1 MGSLLNDVNIL
12 ITKRVGDLSRLDHIK
27 ETIENNKQLYD
38 SDRKYLDELIDRHLF
53 SKETPDTPKAQPT
66 TLKDDSS
73 QEHPKKEEPKD
84 TSVEI
89 NKEITSE
96 GSFCGN
102 CGKSLKQGTN
112 FCPSCG
118 NKKKKIPSSN
128 KQMDTNKIERTESM
142 LGAIFLGI
150 VGFAVLLIG
159 FGIVAS
165 SLEMPAMFAGQYII
179 LGLFVVIIGGVIMY
193 GAKRMVKK
201 KKSHFVCGYCKYIAA
216 TERELYNHSL
226 VCEKKLA
233 EES

>member
-112 FCPSCG
+112 FCPCILNLLQSRWG
-118 NKKKKIPSSN
+118 YL
-128 KQMDTNKIERTESM
+128 TRTKGVCTAFLE
-142 LGAIFLGI
+142 LGSRGWWREQDPLLGP
-150 VGFAVLLIG
+150 LT
-159 FGIVAS
+159 
-165 SLEMPAMFAGQYII
+165 Q
-179 LGLFVVIIGGVIMY
+179 
-193 GAKRMVKK
+193 
-201 KKSHFVCGYCKYIAA
+201 
-216 TERELYNHSL
+216 
-226 VCEKKLA
+226 
-233 EES
+233 